1 MHGFPFP
8 WRKFFQA
15 QKTALKEEYLYNDW
29 IGLKDF
35 HAYSDIRSTQSAYS
49 DNTMH
54 FIDKSKLLG
63 NIFGI
68 LSGLLD
74 SNFVHL
80 VVSNFFE
87 KQSFSSCKL
96 QSF

>member
-1 MHGFPFP
+1 MYHC
-8 WRKFFQA
+8 A
-15 QKTALKEEYLYNDW
+15 VY
-29 IGLKDF
+29 
-35 HAYSDIRSTQSAYS
+35 YS

-68 LSGLLD
+68 LYGLLD

-87 KQSFSSCKL
+87 SKVFLLANCKVSNNCVGL
-96 QSF
+96 KISMY

>member
-1 MHGFPFP
+1 
-8 WRKFFQA
+8 
-15 QKTALKEEYLYNDW
+15 
-29 IGLKDF
+29 
-35 HAYSDIRSTQSAYS
+35 
-49 DNTMH
+49 MH

-74 SNFVHL
+74 GNFVHL